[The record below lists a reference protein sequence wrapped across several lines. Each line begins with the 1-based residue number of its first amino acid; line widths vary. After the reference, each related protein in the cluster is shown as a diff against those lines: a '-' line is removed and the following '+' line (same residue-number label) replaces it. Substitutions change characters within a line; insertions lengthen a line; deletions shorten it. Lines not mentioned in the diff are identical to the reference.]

1 MTLEEWF
8 VACHVLNSHNT
19 CCTKFYHL
27 VNQLHWIAVGEKFA
41 DAVDIHYRSLIWIV
55 DGSLNL
61 VLADFTAHLTCKL
74 IVDGMSR
81 TSGDDTALDGF
92 ADKSHVANDVEEL
105 VACALILPYKRLVLD
120 ITEIVGVAVLHLDHV
135 GQLVELLL

>member
-1 MTLEEWF
+1 M
-8 VACHVLNSHNT
+8 
-19 CCTKFYHL
+19 
-27 VNQLHWIAVGEKFA
+27 GEKFA
-41 DAVDIHYRSLIWIV
+41 DAVDIHYRSLIRIV
-55 DGSLNL
+55 YGSLNL

>member
-27 VNQLHWIAVGEKFA
+27 VNQLHRIAVGEKFA
-41 DAVDIHYRSLIWIV
+41 DAVDIHYRSLIRIV
-55 DGSLNL
+55 YGSLNL

-81 TSGDDTALDGF
+81 TGGDDTAFDGF
-92 ADKSHVANDVEEL
+92 AD
-105 VACALILPYKRLVLD
+105 
-120 ITEIVGVAVLHLDHV
+120 
-135 GQLVELLL
+135 